1 MHGGSS
7 ARWQAG
13 ELTIMSEFAA
23 AHLPPQ
29 GTLRIPSIAY
39 QMFIEASI

>member
-7 ARWQAG
+7 ARWQAE

-23 AHLPPQ
+23 AHLPLPE
-29 GTLRIPSIAY
+29 TLRIPSVAY